1 MTETIMGL
9 KSTNLSVVQLS
20 IHIYLTLSNVTS
32 QIWYGMGDVCR
43 KKKQKQFT
51 INPWT
56 HKLI

>member
-32 QIWYGMGDVCR
+32 QIWYGMGDVWR

-51 INPWT
+51 INP
-56 HKLI
+56 